1 MVLLI
6 LSISKFNIK
15 KKINP
20 PVSENIQYNFFFN
33 FLYQFIF
40 CTNRTLDPDT
50 HGRILKNCDAW
61 ESATVY
67 NAICTYNAYKL
78 YKYVHVPC
86 MVKNKIC
93 GLIFILQAVGM
104 FKAFFNATF
113 IQRTLTAIIANYGQ
127 FVTYECGCMR

>member
-1 MVLLI
+1 MTKIVRMITHFSPLGHTNLTYSSSDLVLLI

-15 KKINP
+15 KKIKFNT

-33 FLYQFIF
+33 FLYQFNF

-67 NAICTYNAYKL
+67 NVICTYNAYNL
-78 YKYVHVPC
+78 Y
-86 MVKNKIC
+86 I
-93 GLIFILQAVGM
+93 
-104 FKAFFNATF
+104 
-113 IQRTLTAIIANYGQ
+113 
-127 FVTYECGCMR
+127 

>member
-86 MVKNKIC
+86 MVKTKYVVLFLYC
-93 GLIFILQAVGM
+93 KQW
-104 FKAFFNATF
+104 
-113 IQRTLTAIIANYGQ
+113 
-127 FVTYECGCMR
+127 ECLKHFSMQLLYREH